1 MDNGTLVVKDHLR
14 EEMQKIFLKTIS
26 RTDFFDNAAFYGG
39 TALRLFHGLDRFSE
53 DLDFSLLKP
62 FPEFNL
68 ESYHEAIVDGFLEYG
83 IEVTVKKI
91 NKRTMT
97 TVQTSNVVAK
107 YQSLSHFCDDV
118 GMKGNFHR
126 DELLKIKFEI
136 DTMPPSFA
144 GYEWVELDS
153 SRIRLYDFGSLFAGK
168 VSAVLTRGWN
178 NRVKGRDFYD
188 FIYYINNGIE
198 LNMCYL
204 QSSLKKMNNLEGS
217 LTDEKLRRKL
227 EERFR
232 AVDYESAKEDIVNF
246 IRDGKVLDCWD
257 SDYFISLLDNL
268 KTSYK
273 GLC

>member
-68 ESYHEAIVDGFLEYG
+68 ESYHEVIVDGFLEYG

-246 IRDGKVLDCWD
+246 ISDGKVLDCWD

-268 KTSYK
+268 KISYK

>member
-68 ESYHEAIVDGFLEYG
+68 ESYHEVIVDDFLEYG

>member
-91 NKRTMT
+91 NKRMMT

-144 GYEWVELDS
+144 VYEWVELDS

>member
-1 MDNGTLVVKDHLR
+1 MSRITLERKCKR
-14 EEMQKIFLKTIS
+14 FFLKTIS

-118 GMKGNFHR
+118 GMKGNFHS

>member
-91 NKRTMT
+91 NKRTTT

>member
-136 DTMPPSFA
+136 DIMP
-144 GYEWVELDS
+144 
-153 SRIRLYDFGSLFAGK
+153 I
-168 VSAVLTRGWN
+168 
-178 NRVKGRDFYD
+178 
-188 FIYYINNGIE
+188 I
-198 LNMCYL
+198 
-204 QSSLKKMNNLEGS
+204 
-217 LTDEKLRRKL
+217 
-227 EERFR
+227 
-232 AVDYESAKEDIVNF
+232 
-246 IRDGKVLDCWD
+246 CW
-257 SDYFISLLDNL
+257 I
-268 KTSYK
+268 
-273 GLC
+273 

>member
-136 DTMPPSFA
+136 DTMLPSFA
-144 GYEWVELDS
+144 GYEWVELDL

>member
-1 MDNGTLVVKDHLR
+1 M
-14 EEMQKIFLKTIS
+14 KTIS

-136 DTMPPSFA
+136 DIMP
-144 GYEWVELDS
+144 
-153 SRIRLYDFGSLFAGK
+153 I
-168 VSAVLTRGWN
+168 
-178 NRVKGRDFYD
+178 
-188 FIYYINNGIE
+188 I
-198 LNMCYL
+198 
-204 QSSLKKMNNLEGS
+204 
-217 LTDEKLRRKL
+217 
-227 EERFR
+227 
-232 AVDYESAKEDIVNF
+232 
-246 IRDGKVLDCWD
+246 CW
-257 SDYFISLLDNL
+257 I
-268 KTSYK
+268 
-273 GLC
+273 